1 MRVRSLAV
9 VAVSLLLGTRLSF
22 AQSEDDLDVSAAA
35 PSASVSA
42 SVSAAPPPSAV
53 PVTIASAARPDVH
66 GVPDTLGLVV
76 SGYVQA
82 QFEKSALSEDQR
94 LQGGSPLNQDR
105 FLVRRGRLR
114 VDRRWDLAA
123 VAVEF
128 DGSTTRGPFF
138 GVRRAEASLIFAG
151 KPGRGE
157 PPLLTLTAGL
167 TEIPFGHELVES
179 SRFRW
184 FMERSTASL
193 AFFPGEPDVG
203 VRLQG
208 GFKFVRYALAVL
220 NGEPLND
227 RAGQGTGGRE
237 FNAAKDIVARVGIDT
252 DGSGEGKL
260 RFATGVSFLEGKG
273 FHPGT
278 DATKGSVVWQDANE
292 NTIVDNGELRANPDV
307 AATPSLNFR
316 RWALGADFRVTL
328 RTVLGLSRFAGE
340 VYVASNLD
348 RGTFFADPYAA
359 GSTGDIRH
367 VGWYAY
373 FLQDIG
379 RYAVAGLR
387 ADVYDPNSDVLDK
400 RSGRL
405 IPADQ
410 TITTVSPI
418 IGAVLPDR
426 ARLLLQYDIVRD
438 HLARDARG
446 VPVDLKNN
454 LLTVRLQVEL

>member
-1 MRVRSLAV
+1 MRVRHLV
-9 VAVSLLLGTRLSF
+9 VAAVTLLVGARLSS
-22 AQSEDDLDVSAAA
+22 ARGDLDVPSAAA
-35 PSASVSA
+35 SA
-42 SVSAAPPPSAV
+42 SVSAA
-53 PVTIASAARPDVH
+53 RPDIH
-66 GVPDTLGLVV
+66 GVPDAPGLVI

-82 QFEKSALSEDQR
+82 QLEKSAISEDQR
-94 LQGGSPLNQDR
+94 LQGGAPINQDR

-138 GVRRAEASLIFAG
+138 GVRRAEASLIYAG
-151 KPGRGE
+151 NPATGE

-167 TEIPFGHELVES
+167 SEIPFGHELVES

-184 FMERSTASL
+184 FMERSTSSL

-203 VRLQG
+203 IRLQG

-237 FNAAKDIVARVGIDT
+237 FNAAKDLVARVGVD
-252 DGSGEGKL
+252 SGESQL
-260 RFATGVSFLEGKG
+260 RFAGGVSFLEGKG

-292 NTIVDNGELRANPDV
+292 NSIVDTGELRATPDV

-316 RWALGADFRVTL
+316 RWALGADLRVTL

-340 VYVASNLD
+340 IYAASNLD
-348 RGTFFADPYAA
+348 RGLFFADPYAP

-373 FLQDIG
+373 FLQDLG

-400 RSGRL
+400 RAGKL
-405 IPADQ
+405 VPADQ

-418 IGAVLPDR
+418 VGAVLPDR
-426 ARLLLQYDIVRD
+426 ARLLIQYDIVRD

>member
-9 VAVSLLLGTRLSF
+9 VIAALLLGTRLSY
-22 AQSEDDLDVSAAA
+22 AQSEDDLDVPAAA
-35 PSASVSA
+35 SSV
-42 SVSAAPPPSAV
+42 AAPPVASSAP
-53 PVTIASAARPDVH
+53 PVTTASAAHPDVH
-66 GVPDTLGLVV
+66 GVPDAPGLVI

-82 QFEKSALSEDQR
+82 QFEKSAISEDQR
-94 LQGGSPLNQDR
+94 LQGGSPINQDR

-114 VDRRWDLAA
+114 VDRRWELAA
-123 VAVEF
+123 AAIEF

-138 GVRRAEASLIFAG
+138 CVRRAEASLIYAG
-151 KPGRGE
+151 KPGKGE

-167 TEIPFGHELVES
+167 SEIPFGHELVES

-203 VRLQG
+203 VRVQG
-208 GFKFVRYALAVL
+208 GFKFLRYALAIL

-237 FNAAKDIVARVGIDT
+237 FNAAKDLVARVGVDT
-252 DGSGEGKL
+252 DGTGESKL
-260 RFATGVSFLEGKG
+260 RFATGVSFLKGKG

-292 NTIVDNGELRANPDV
+292 NSIVDTGELRANPDT
-307 AATPSLNFR
+307 AATPSLNFN
-316 RWALGADFRVTL
+316 RWALGADLRITL

-348 RGTFFADPYAA
+348 RGLFFADPYAP

-367 VGWYAY
+367 FGWYAF
-373 FLQDIG
+373 FLQDLG
-379 RYAVAGLR
+379 RYAVAGVR

-400 RSGRL
+400 RAGKLVPS
-405 IPADQ
+405 DQ

-418 IGAVLPDR
+418 VGAVLPDR

-446 VPVDLKNN
+446 VPTDLKNN